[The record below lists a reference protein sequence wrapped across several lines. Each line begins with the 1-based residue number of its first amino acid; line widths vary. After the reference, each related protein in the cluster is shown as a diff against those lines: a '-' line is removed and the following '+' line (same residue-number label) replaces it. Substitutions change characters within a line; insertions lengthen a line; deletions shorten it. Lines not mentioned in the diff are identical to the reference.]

1 MFTTPKAFLGLAVV
15 AMVGFNVPVVL
26 AQRSS
31 QADEQTIERRLLEQ
45 EAQKHG
51 QSVEEFVY
59 AIFEAAKLSD
69 QEIDEIYTRNER
81 RFRTQRESETVIKE
95 RIRQAMNRSRGRER
109 YQSLLR
115 ELREKADVQI
125 YLEEPELPRIDVS
138 PDDDAFSAREI
149 TGRVYNVRTSQ
160 PIEGAELNIQV
171 RSIIPSSPNPMTFS
185 SRSDSKGQFQATIGH
200 SGQQGSVFDQEA
212 GIYSDK
218 GRGSIPPVRF
228 ALEQGFWAP
237 PGRFPAGYRKGRGHP
252 GVDSRRKRPGLFGC
266 STSRRPATRARGLHS
281 S

>member
-171 RSIIPSSPNPMTFS
+171 RSIIPSSPEVAF
-185 SRSDSKGQFQATIGH
+185 
-200 SGQQGSVFDQEA
+200 
-212 GIYSDK
+212 
-218 GRGSIPPVRF
+218 
-228 ALEQGFWAP
+228 L
-237 PGRFPAGYRKGRGHP
+237 
-252 GVDSRRKRPGLFGC
+252 
-266 STSRRPATRARGLHS
+266 
-281 S
+281 